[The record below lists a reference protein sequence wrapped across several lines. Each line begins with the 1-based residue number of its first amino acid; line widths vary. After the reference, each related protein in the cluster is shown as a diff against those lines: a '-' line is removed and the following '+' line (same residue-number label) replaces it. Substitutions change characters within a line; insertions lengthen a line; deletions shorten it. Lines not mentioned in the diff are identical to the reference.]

1 MDKKKILCYSIAV
14 VLILFYITVLLISMD
29 TSNVSDVYSGRY
41 LS

>member
-1 MDKKKILCYSIAV
+1 MDKKKILCYGIAV

-29 TSNVSDVYSGRY
+29 TSNVSDVYFGRY